1 MVFSGVTLLCV
12 TKGAIYE
19 GFAVVISM
27 VVRAVARWDLDSLVH
42 RGLACLMLV
51 AEELVQLHLDSLAF
65 QMVEEVVVHLA
76 CRCDDG
82 YATQVFDAMHLEAVV
97 DRLQVLRG
105 ALVPLQVP
113 LSLVHADPRFRAS

>member
-1 MVFSGVTLLCV
+1 MHLN
-12 TKGAIYE
+12 AE
-19 GFAVVISM
+19 
-27 VVRAVARWDLDSLVH
+27 H
-42 RGLACLMLV
+42 RQEVLAG
-51 AEELVQLHLDSLAF
+51 EEVEAWWLGEDRGQ
-65 QMVEEVVVHLA
+65 VEEEVVHLA